1 MPTKKTAASKGRKKA
16 ATKKAAA
23 KKRPSKGAAA
33 ATGTRVR
40 PQQDYRAKAG
50 DTLKSVAERFQV
62 PLKFLARAN
71 NLAEAARLSPGTI
84 IRIPELQFD
93 PFDRLK
99 GGWVEIA
106 PIWYQKGTAIGEDR
120 IIVEKT
126 QRKTLKG

>member
-1 MPTKKTAASKGRKKA
+1 MPTKKSAASKGRTKA

-23 KKRPSKGAAA
+23 KKGPSKGAAA
-33 ATGTRVR
+33 ATRTRVQ

-50 DTLKSVAERFQV
+50 DTLKSVAEKFEV

-71 NLAEAARLSPGTI
+71 NLAEASRLNPGTVI
-84 IRIPELQFD
+84 LIPELQFD
-93 PFDRLK
+93 PFNRLTE
-99 GGWVEIA
+99 GWVEIG

-120 IIVEKT
+120 IIVAKT